1 MSQETVS
8 ELSLGRVQRR
18 RKGAL
23 LALGLAAVAILA
35 FVQSAWPENVH
46 ETIEI
51 AGLWLLIAA
60 IAGRAWCTLYIGGR
74 KLAALVTTGPY
85 SISRNP
91 LYLFTFLGVLG
102 VGMQTGA
109 ILPGLLLAV
118 ATIMVFRAVVEQ
130 EERALLGLFGE
141 DYARYCAR
149 VPRFGP
155 SLATWQDS
163 ASLEINPQRLMR
175 TVGDALLLL
184 LAYPLMETIELLQ
197 QSGYITAFLRAY

>member
-1 MSQETVS
+1 MAQKTGNNI
-8 ELSLGRVQRR
+8 SLGQIQRL

-23 LALGLAAVAILA
+23 LILGLSAVAILA
-35 FVQSAWPENVH
+35 FVQSAWSENVH
-46 ETIEI
+46 EIFEI
-51 AGLWLLIAA
+51 AGLWLLLIA

-109 ILPGLLLAV
+109 ILPGLFLAA
-118 ATIMVFRAVVEQ
+118 ATIMVFRAVVVQ
-130 EERALLGLFGE
+130 EERVLLGLFGE
-141 DYARYCAR
+141 NYAHYCAR

-155 SLATWQDS
+155 SFTSWQDS
-163 ASLEINPQRLMR
+163 ASLEINPQRVMR
-175 TVGDALLLL
+175 TVADALLLL

-197 QSGYITAFLRAY
+197 QSGYITAFLPSY

>member
-1 MSQETVS
+1 MGQHIKQGMD
-8 ELSLGRVQRR
+8 LGRIQRL
-18 RKGAL
+18 RKAAL
-23 LALGLAAVAILA
+23 LVLGLTALAVLA
-35 FVQSAWPENVH
+35 FVQSAWPEGAH
-46 ETIEI
+46 ETIEV
-51 AGLWLLIAA
+51 AGIWLLVLA

-109 ILPGLLLAV
+109 VLPGLVLAA
-118 ATIMVFRAVVEQ
+118 ATIMVFRAVVVQ
-130 EERALLGLFGE
+130 EERALLGMFGE
-141 DYARYCAR
+141 AYAYYCTQ

-155 SLATWQDS
+155 SFAHWRDS

-184 LAYPLMETIELLQ
+184 LAFPLMETIELLQ
-197 QSGYITAFLRAY
+197 KSGYITAFLQAY